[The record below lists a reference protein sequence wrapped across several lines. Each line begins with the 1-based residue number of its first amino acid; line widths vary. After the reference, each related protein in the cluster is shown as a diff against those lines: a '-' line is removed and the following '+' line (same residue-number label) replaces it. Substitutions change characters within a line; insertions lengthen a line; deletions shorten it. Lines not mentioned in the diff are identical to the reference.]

1 MIALNSALCKE
12 LVQVCEG
19 LDKRNDVGAIVLT
32 GNKRAFAA
40 GADIKEMADKVF
52 P

>member
-1 MIALNSALCKE
+1 MISLNSGLCKE
-12 LVQVCEG
+12 LVKVCEG
-19 LDKRNDVGAIVLT
+19 LDRRNDVGAIVLT

-40 GADIKEMADKVF
+40 GADIKEMSGKVF